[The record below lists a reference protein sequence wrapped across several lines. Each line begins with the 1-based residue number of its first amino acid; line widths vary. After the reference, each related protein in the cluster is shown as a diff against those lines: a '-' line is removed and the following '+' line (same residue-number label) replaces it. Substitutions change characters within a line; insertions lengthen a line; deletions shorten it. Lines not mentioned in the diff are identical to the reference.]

1 MVEVLKQAAVGKAES
16 EQDATYC
23 LVASTTYHSQTKY
36 GGGECKNKEK
46 NFFLNKIC
54 LFGYSLLYQPG
65 ATQWQRAVG
74 QNVSVLHQDEGDISL
89 TPPRDPGN
97 LESQGKFPEA
107 VGFAPRDPREIR
119 MKISSDKSCLVIK
132 VIQW

>member
-1 MVEVLKQAAVGKAES
+1 MVEVLKQAGVGKAES

-65 ATQWQRAVG
+65 ATQWQRGRYIPNAP
-74 QNVSVLHQDEGDISL
+74 E
-89 TPPRDPGN
+89 RPGKSR
-97 LESQGKFPEA
+97 ES
-107 VGFAPRDPREIR
+107 REISR
-119 MKISSDKSCLVIK
+119 GRGFCTPRPEGNPDEDI
-132 VIQW
+132 